1 MLDPKQRE
9 ALRWQLTMLHELL
22 EDTEQVDTQKVD
34 EKTMEAMREVSGE
47 LNRILV
53 DKAGQESEA
62 VQWDNAKVK
71 WQDAVIDFES
81 HHPRLALTVEEI
93 TGLLARMGL

>member
-22 EDTEQVDTQKVD
+22 EDTEKEDTKKAD
-34 EKTMEAMREVSGE
+34 EKTIEAMREVSGE
-47 LNRILV
+47 LHRIL
-53 DKAGQESEA
+53 KEEAGQATEA
-62 VQWDNAKVK
+62 AQWDSAKGK

>member
-1 MLDPKQRE
+1 MLDEKQRE

-22 EDTEQVDTQKVD
+22 EDTEKVD
-34 EKTMEAMREVSGE
+34 GETKRSMHEVSSE
-47 LNRILV
+47 LNRILEQE
-53 DKAGQESEA
+53 AGHKSEA
-62 VQWDNAKVK
+62 DHWDKAKVK